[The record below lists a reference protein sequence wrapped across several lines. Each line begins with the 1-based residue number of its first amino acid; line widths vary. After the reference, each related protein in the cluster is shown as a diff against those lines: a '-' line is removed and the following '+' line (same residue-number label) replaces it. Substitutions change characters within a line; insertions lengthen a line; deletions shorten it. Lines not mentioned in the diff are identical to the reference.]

1 MAQLFQVFRGNTQEE
16 LTKVKANTRE
26 GMLLKALGSN
36 KGRLEDSNGAVV
48 TEDST
53 DPVLG
58 DYRFFADAAGRQLPQ
73 MICSGALLHLSA
85 SPQLRAGGCLLLG
98 QPLEVNMCA
107 KAVGVLDM
115 FVQGLQQQ
123 AKGERAWHVATG
135 SMPAARRCSGSLL
148 DGCTGH
154 LFHVQSQSAREQAKP

>member
-73 MICSGALLHLSA
+73 MRCSGALLHLSA
-85 SPQLRAGGCLLLG
+85 SPQLRAVGCLLLE
-98 QPLEVNMCA
+98 QPLEVSLCTRA
-107 KAVGVLDM
+107 AGVVLHD
-115 FVQGLQQQ
+115 VWQ
-123 AKGERAWHVATG
+123 HT
-135 SMPAARRCSGSLL
+135 P
-148 DGCTGH
+148 
-154 LFHVQSQSAREQAKP
+154 

>member
-48 TEDST
+48 TEDSK

-58 DYRFFADAAGRQLPQ
+58 DYRFFADAAG
-73 MICSGALLHLSA
+73 GNGELLE
-85 SPQLRAGGCLLLG
+85 QLG
-98 QPLEVNMCA
+98 QLKFEVNDL
-107 KAVGVLDM
+107 KITIN
-115 FVQGLQQQ
+115 
-123 AKGERAWHVATG
+123 RAAST
-135 SMPAARRCSGSLL
+135 
-148 DGCTGH
+148 
-154 LFHVQSQSAREQAKP
+154 FQREAEIGK